1 MSEIPFKLKEMVGFD
16 WDSLNDTQK
25 EDIVKH
31 IFEFPLLGNVSN
43 RFGFVKCERITEN
56 RIYGYF
62 TQELKEEKHRYD
74 NQKKEEKYVDE
85 PFEDFFFI
93 LLFDAG
99 LCLLQSRKIKNISM
113 LTIEER
119 FTEALKKIF
128 KELGINFYY
137 LEDCS
142 LKIGKD
148 EFIRIFNTENILSLR
163 VNSLKGRTIPEEFK
177 IFNPEIEK
185 DRIIRAY
192 HNDDF
197 RHLDEIS
204 GSANHG
210 GGLQE
215 SKFSKIIL
223 HTGEPREIGFIG
235 PNREKTIVRDKIG
248 PSVSLDIDVE
258 SPKRRDIQREVEKS
272 FSKGI
277 LARITQ
283 KVKVKEGRNTTFNE
297 FIGEEND
304 KK

>member
-1 MSEIPFKLKEMVGFD
+1 MSEVSFKLKKMVGFD
-16 WDSLNDTQK
+16 WASLNDTQRG
-25 EDIVKH
+25 DVIKH
-31 IFEFPLLGNVSN
+31 IFEFPLVGDVPN
-43 RFGFVKCERITEN
+43 RFGFVKCEKINEN
-56 RIYGYF
+56 QIYGYF

-74 NQKKEEKYVDE
+74 GQKKEEKYVDE

-99 LCLLQSRKIKNISM
+99 LCLLQSRKIKNIYM
-113 LTIEER
+113 PKIEES
-119 FTEALKKIF
+119 FTDALKRIF
-128 KELGINFYY
+128 EEIGIGFYY

-148 EFIRIFNTENILSLR
+148 EFIRIFSTENILSLR
-163 VNSLKGRTIPEEFK
+163 VDSLKGTTIPEDFK

-185 DRIIRAY
+185 DRIIRAFY
-192 HNDDF
+192 NDDF
-197 RHLDEIS
+197 KHLDEICS
-204 GSANHG
+204 STNRG
-210 GGLQE
+210 GGLQK

-223 HTGEPREIGFIG
+223 NTGKPREIAFIG

-258 SPKRRDIQREVEKS
+258 SPKRRDIQREVGKS

-283 KVKVKEGRNTTFNE
+283 KVKVKKGRNTTLNE